1 MKYDDGYRSKY
12 VDDRR
17 GASGGGGVGSGG
29 IALLFMLFRRFGI
42 KGALVGLLILGA
54 LWYCGGRGGVG
65 VSQNEG
71 TAAEAGEDDPLV
83 ALVSVTLDDAQAVW
97 TKEFDAMGK
106 TYRMARLQ
114 LFTDSIGSACGR
126 ASAST
131 GPFYCPGDQQVYIDL
146 GFYRVLRDKL
156 GAPGD
161 FAQAYV
167 IAHEV
172 GHHVQHQLGAL
183 EHRGEGADGGSV
195 RVELQADCYAG
206 IWAHNAKNSE
216 LVQLEAGDLE
226 EALGAAEA
234 IGDDTLQGRG
244 GGTVRPETFSHGTS
258 AQRARWFRIGF
269 DTGDPNQ
276 CDTFNAARL

>member
-1 MKYDDGYRSKY
+1 MKYDDGYRSDY

-17 GASGGGGVGSGG
+17 GASGGRGIGGGA
-29 IALLFMLFRRFGI
+29 IALVFWLFRRFGI
-42 KGALVGLLILGA
+42 GGLVVGVLIVGGLY
-54 LWYCGGRGGVG
+54 YCGGGGVG
-65 VSQNEG
+65 LSG
-71 TAAEAGEDDPLV
+71 DDAEVPTDGDDDPLV

-97 TKEFDAMGK
+97 TKEFKKMGK
-106 TYRMARLQ
+106 QYRMARLQ
-114 LFTDSIGSACGR
+114 LFTNSVGSACGR

-146 GFYRVLRDKL
+146 GFYRVLKDKL

-183 EHRGEGADGGSV
+183 DHRGEGADGGSV

-206 IWAHNAKNSE
+206 IWAHNASDSE
-216 LVQLEAGDLE
+216 LVQIEAGDLE
-226 EALGAAEA
+226 EALKAAEA
-234 IGDDTLQGRG
+234 IGDDTLQKRG

-258 AQRARWFRIGF
+258 AQRARWFRAGF
-269 DTGDPNQ
+269 KTGDPKA
-276 CDTFNAARL
+276 CDTFSASRL

>member
-17 GASGGGGVGSGG
+17 GASGGGGMGSGG
-29 IALLFMLFRRFGI
+29 IALLFMLFRRFGF
-42 KGALVGLLILGA
+42 KGLLVGLLIFGA
-54 LWYCGGRGGVG
+54 LWYCGGGTGLG
-65 VSQNEG
+65 LSQNE
-71 TAAEAGEDDPLV
+71 ASGEVDPADEPLV

-97 TKEFDAMGK
+97 TKEFDEMGK
-106 TYRMARLQ
+106 RYPMARLQ
-114 LFTDSIGSACGR
+114 LFTDSVSSACGR

-146 GFYRVLRDKL
+146 GFYRVLKDRL

-172 GHHVQHQLGAL
+172 GHHVQNQLGAL
-183 EHRGEGADGGSV
+183 EHRGKGADGGSV

-206 IWAHNAKNSE
+206 IWAHNAKDSK
-216 LVQLEAGDLE
+216 LVQIEAGDLE
-226 EALGAAEA
+226 EALKAAAA
-234 IGDDTLQGRG
+234 IGDDSLQGRG

-269 DTGDPNQ
+269 DTGDPKQ
-276 CDTFNAARL
+276 CDTFNATRL